1 MSILPKIDLPTFNV
15 KLPISKIDVT
25 FRPYVSKEQKILLM
39 AIETGE
45 QDTIINAINQILNN
59 SVLSELNINKIPI
72 SDSEFL
78 FYNLRARSESEIV
91 DLRYKCETEVDGKS
105 CGTILPIEFNLLQDL
120 DYSAIKNSDISNI
133 IELGNNKGLKLNYIS
148 FTDGELTSTSTPDD
162 VFQYYAEH
170 IDSMYDEDSVY
181 TLDDVSIKDF
191 KEYLEGL
198 PIDQFLR
205 VENFFINQPAIEKVI
220 DRKCAKCGTEH
231 KILVEDIFSFLV

>member
-15 KLPISKIDVT
+15 TLPISKINVT

-39 AIETGE
+39 AVETGE
-45 QDTIINAINQILNN
+45 QESIINAINQIMNN
-59 SVLSELNINKIPI
+59 CVLSELDITKIPI
-72 SDSEFL
+72 SDAEFL

-91 DLRYKCETEVDGKS
+91 DLKYKCETKINGES

-120 DYSAIKNSDISNI
+120 DYTAIKNSEISNI
-133 IELGNNKGLKLNYIS
+133 IELGNNKGLKLNHIT
-148 FTDGELTSTSTPDD
+148 FTDSELTSESTPDE

-170 IDSMYDEDSVY
+170 VDSMYDEDSVY
-181 TLDDVSIKDF
+181 SLGDVSIKDF

-198 PIDQFLR
+198 PIDQFLK
-205 VENFFINQPAIEKVI
+205 VENFFMNQPSIEKII